1 MTGNLEISYTTAN
14 QMTEKLSRD
23 AMQPIGIFARLAS
36 VAKKEIIL
44 ESVFQK
50 KNQYYSFLH
59 LGLFLT
65 SNSVIFQTAW
75 LRFDKMQFRKNFDFA

>member
-1 MTGNLEISYTTAN
+1 MTGNLEISYTMYRSLDTTAN

-44 ESVFQK
+44 ENLFSEEK
-50 KNQYYSFLH
+50 INITLCYI
-59 LGLFLT
+59 LGYF
-65 SNSVIFQTAW
+65 
-75 LRFDKMQFRKNFDFA
+75 

>member
-23 AMQPIGIFARLAS
+23 AIQPIGIFARLAS

-44 ESVFQK
+44 ENLFSEEK
-50 KNQYYSFLH
+50 INITLCYI
-59 LGLFLT
+59 LGYF
-65 SNSVIFQTAW
+65 
-75 LRFDKMQFRKNFDFA
+75 